1 MRTAN
6 PALNSKVFGRSGG
19 RAYGSDSTGK
29 AEAPGSYSAIVDST
43 VMTVQGAVLKTGFL
57 TLLLGAAA
65 VYTWDMSYKYAAA
78 GNTAAIM
85 PWLWGG
91 MLGGLVLALVTIFVP
106 RVSPF
111 TSPLY
116 AIAEGLFLG
125 AISAYFEMMHP
136 DIAFQAVGLT
146 FCTLFAMLLLYTTG
160 VIRATPAFQ
169 RGLMAAT
176 LGIMLVYL
184 MTFVLGFFDVNIPYV
199 HAASVGGSGWIGIGF
214 NLFVVV
220 IAALNLVLDF
230 DLIEEGAKRRAP
242 KYMEWYAAFG
252 LLVTLV
258 WLYIEI
264 LRLLSRIRNR

>member
-6 PALNSKVFGRSGG
+6 PALNAKAFGRVEGM
-19 RAYGSDSTGK
+19 
-29 AEAPGSYSAIVDST
+29 VDST

-57 TLLLGAAA
+57 TILLGAAA
-65 VYTWDMSYKYAAA
+65 VYTWDITYKYAAA
-78 GNTAAIM
+78 GDMAAIQ

-91 MLGGLVLALVTIFVP
+91 LIGGLVLALITIFAP
-106 RVSPF
+106 KASPF

-125 AISAYFEMMHP
+125 ALSAIFEMQYP
-136 DIAFQAVGLT
+136 GIAFQAVGIT

-160 VIRATPAFQ
+160 VIRATPAFR
-169 RGLMAAT
+169 RGIMAAT
-176 LGIMLVYL
+176 FGIMLIYL
-184 MTFVLGFFDVNIPYV
+184 LTWVLRMFGIGIPYI
-199 HAASVGGSGWIGIGF
+199 HGSGLVGIGF
-214 NLFVVV
+214 SLFVVV
-220 IAALNLVLDF
+220 IAAMNLVLDF

-264 LRLLSRIRNR
+264 LRLLSKLRSR

>member
-6 PALNSKVFGRSGG
+6 PALNSKVFGRTEGM
-19 RAYGSDSTGK
+19 
-29 AEAPGSYSAIVDST
+29 VDST

-65 VYTWDMSYKYAAA
+65 VYTWNKTYQAESMAE
-78 GNTAAIM
+78 IQ

-91 MLGGLVLALVTIFVP
+91 IIGGLVLALITIFVP
-106 RVSPF
+106 RISPV

-125 AISAYFEMMHP
+125 ALSAVFEMNP
-136 DIAFQAVGLT
+136 KYEGIAFQAVGLT
-146 FCTLFAMLLLYTTG
+146 FCTLFGMLLLYTSG

-176 LGIMLVYL
+176 MGIMLVYL
-184 MTFVLGFFDVNIPYV
+184 MTFVLGLLGVDVPYV
-199 HAASVGGSGWIGIGF
+199 HQASEGGSGWLGIGF
-214 NLFVVV
+214 NLFVVG

-230 DLIEEGAKRRAP
+230 NFIEQGAKRRAP

-264 LRLLSRIRNR
+264 LRLLARLRNR

>member
-6 PALNSKVFGRSGG
+6 PALNSRVFGRTEGM
-19 RAYGSDSTGK
+19 
-29 AEAPGSYSAIVDST
+29 VDST

-65 VYTWDMSYKYAAA
+65 VYTWNKTYLAAQD
-78 GNTAAIM
+78 GNMAAIQ

-91 MLGGLVLALVTIFVP
+91 MIGGLVLAVITIFVP
-106 RVSPF
+106 RISPITSPF
-111 TSPLY
+111 Y

-125 AISAYFEMMHP
+125 AISAYFEMMYP

-169 RGLMAAT
+169 RGVMAAT
-176 LGIMLVYL
+176 MGIMLVYL
-184 MTFVLGFFDVNIPYV
+184 MTFVLGLFEINVPYV
-199 HAASVGGSGWIGIGF
+199 HETSVNGSTWIGIGF
-214 NLFVVV
+214 SLFVVV

-230 DLIEEGAKRRAP
+230 NFIEQSAKRRAP

-258 WLYIEI
+258 WLYLEI
-264 LRLLSRIRNR
+264 LRLLSKLRSR

>member
-6 PALNSKVFGRSGG
+6 PALNSKAFGRVEGM
-19 RAYGSDSTGK
+19 
-29 AEAPGSYSAIVDST
+29 VDST

-57 TLLLGAAA
+57 TILLGGAA
-65 VYTWDMSYKYAAA
+65 VYTWDITYKYAAA
-78 GNTAAIM
+78 GDMAAIQ

-91 MLGGLVLALVTIFVP
+91 IISGLVLALITIFAP
-106 RVSPF
+106 EASPF

-125 AISAYFEMMHP
+125 ALSAIFEMQYP
-136 DIAFQAVGLT
+136 GIAFQAVGIT

-160 VIRATPAFQ
+160 VIRATPAFR
-169 RGLMAAT
+169 RGIMAAT
-176 LGIMLVYL
+176 FGIMLIYL
-184 MTFVLGFFDVNIPYV
+184 LTWVLRMFSIGIPYI
-199 HAASVGGSGWIGIGF
+199 HGSGLVGIGF
-214 NLFVVV
+214 SLFVVV
-220 IAALNLVLDF
+220 IAAMNLVLDF

-264 LRLLSRIRNR
+264 LRLLSKLRSR

>member
-6 PALNSKVFGRSGG
+6 PALNSRVFGRTEGM
-19 RAYGSDSTGK
+19 
-29 AEAPGSYSAIVDST
+29 VDST

-65 VYTWDMSYKYAAA
+65 VYTWNKTYLASQD
-78 GNTAAIM
+78 GNMAAIQ

-91 MLGGLVLALVTIFVP
+91 MIGGLVLALITIFVP
-106 RVSPF
+106 RISPITSPF
-111 TSPLY
+111 Y

-125 AISAYFEMMHP
+125 AISAYFEMMYP

-146 FCTLFAMLLLYTTG
+146 FCTLFAMLLLYSTG

-169 RGLMAAT
+169 RGVMAAT
-176 LGIMLVYL
+176 MGIMLVYL
-184 MTFVLGFFDVNIPYV
+184 MTFVLGLFEINVPYV
-199 HAASVGGSGWIGIGF
+199 HETSVNGSTWIGIGF
-214 NLFVVV
+214 SLFVVV

-230 DLIEEGAKRRAP
+230 NFIEQSAKRRAP

-258 WLYIEI
+258 WLYLEI
-264 LRLLSRIRNR
+264 LRLLSKLRSR

>member
-6 PALNSKVFGRSGG
+6 PALNSKVFGRTEGM
-19 RAYGSDSTGK
+19 
-29 AEAPGSYSAIVDST
+29 VDST

-65 VYTWDMSYKYAAA
+65 VYTWNKTYQAQSMAE
-78 GNTAAIM
+78 IQ

-91 MLGGLVLALVTIFVP
+91 MIGGLVLALITIFVP
-106 RVSPF
+106 RISPITSPF
-111 TSPLY
+111 Y

-125 AISAYFEMMHP
+125 AISAYFEMMYKG
-136 DIAFQAVGLT
+136 IAFQAVGLT

-176 LGIMLVYL
+176 MGIMLVYL
-184 MTFVLGFFDVNIPYV
+184 MTFVLTHFFEMKIPYV
-199 HAASVGGSGWIGIGF
+199 HQASVGGSGWIGIGF

-230 DLIEEGAKRRAP
+230 NLIEEGARRRAP
-242 KYMEWYAAFG
+242 KYMEWYSAFG

-264 LRLLSRIRNR
+264 LRLLSRLRSR

>member
-6 PALNSKVFGRSGG
+6 PALNSKVFDRSEGM
-19 RAYGSDSTGK
+19 
-29 AEAPGSYSAIVDST
+29 VDST

-65 VYTWDMSYKYAAA
+65 VFTWNKTYQAQSMAE
-78 GNTAAIM
+78 IQ

-91 MLGGLVLALVTIFVP
+91 MIGGLVLALITIFVP
-106 RVSPF
+106 RISAITSPF
-111 TSPLY
+111 Y

-125 AISAYFEMMHP
+125 AISAYFEMMYKG
-136 DIAFQAVGLT
+136 IAFQAVGLT
-146 FCTLFAMLLLYTTG
+146 FCTLFGMLLLYSTG

-176 LGIMLVYL
+176 MGIMLVYL
-184 MTFVLGFFDVNIPYV
+184 MTFVLGFFGVNIPYI
-199 HAASVGGSGWIGIGF
+199 HSASVGGSSWIGIGF
-214 NLFVVV
+214 NLFVVA

-230 DLIEEGAKRRAP
+230 NLIEEGARRRAP
-242 KYMEWYAAFG
+242 KYMEWYSAFG

-264 LRLLSRIRNR
+264 LRLLSRLRSR

>member
-6 PALNSKVFGRSGG
+6 PALNSKVFGRTEGM
-19 RAYGSDSTGK
+19 
-29 AEAPGSYSAIVDST
+29 VDST

-65 VYTWDMSYKYAAA
+65 VYTWNKTYQAQSMAE
-78 GNTAAIM
+78 IQ

-91 MLGGLVLALVTIFVP
+91 MIGGLVLALITIFVP
-106 RVSPF
+106 RISPV

-125 AISAYFEMMHP
+125 AISAYFEMMYKG
-136 DIAFQAVGLT
+136 IAFQAVGIT

-176 LGIMLVYL
+176 MGIMLVYL
-184 MTFVLGFFDVNIPYV
+184 MTFVLTHFFKMEIPYV
-199 HAASVGGSGWIGIGF
+199 HQASLGGSSWYGIGF

-230 DLIEEGAKRRAP
+230 NFIEQGAKRQAP

-264 LRLLSRIRNR
+264 LRLLSRLRSR

>member
-6 PALNSKVFGRSGG
+6 PALNSKAFGRVEGM
-19 RAYGSDSTGK
+19 
-29 AEAPGSYSAIVDST
+29 VDST

-57 TLLLGAAA
+57 TILLGGAA
-65 VYTWDMSYKYAAA
+65 VYTWHLAKTG
-78 GNTAAIM
+78 GNAM

-91 MLGGLVLALVTIFVP
+91 MLGGLVLALITIFAP
-106 RVSPF
+106 KASPF

-125 AISAYFEMMHP
+125 ALSAIFEMQYPGM
-136 DIAFQAVGLT
+136 AFQAVGIT

-160 VIRATPAFQ
+160 VIRATPAFR
-169 RGLMAAT
+169 RGIMAAT
-176 LGIMLVYL
+176 FGIMLIYL
-184 MTFVLGFFDVNIPYV
+184 LTWVLRMFSIGIPYI
-199 HAASVGGSGWIGIGF
+199 HGSGLVGIGF
-214 NLFVVV
+214 SLFVVV
-220 IAALNLVLDF
+220 IAAMNLVLDF

-264 LRLLSRIRNR
+264 LRLLSKLRSR

>member
-6 PALNSKVFGRSGG
+6 PALNSKAFGRVEGM
-19 RAYGSDSTGK
+19 
-29 AEAPGSYSAIVDST
+29 VDST
-43 VMTVQGAVLKTGFL
+43 VMSVQGAVLKTGFL
-57 TLLLGAAA
+57 TLLLGGAA
-65 VYTWDMSYKYAAA
+65 VYTWDKTYLAAQA
-78 GNTAAIM
+78 GNMAEIQ

-91 MLGGLVLALVTIFVP
+91 LIGGLVLLSITIFVP
-106 RVSPF
+106 RISPF

-125 AISAYFEMMHP
+125 ATSAYFEMKHP
-136 DIAFQAVGLT
+136 GIAFQAVGLT

-160 VIRATPAFQ
+160 FIRATPAFQ

-176 LGIMLVYL
+176 LGIMLIYL
-184 MTFVLGFFDVNIPYV
+184 MTFVLGFFSVNIPYV
-199 HAASVGGSGWIGIGF
+199 HTASVGGSSLLGIGF

-230 DLIEEGAKRRAP
+230 DFIEDGAKRRAP

-258 WLYIEI
+258 WLYFEI
-264 LRLLSRIRNR
+264 LRLLSRIRGR

>member
-6 PALNSKVFGRSGG
+6 PALNSKVFDRSEGM
-19 RAYGSDSTGK
+19 
-29 AEAPGSYSAIVDST
+29 VDST

-65 VYTWDMSYKYAAA
+65 VYTWNKTYQAQSMAE
-78 GNTAAIM
+78 IQ

-91 MLGGLVLALVTIFVP
+91 MIGGLVLALITIFVP
-106 RVSPF
+106 RISPITSPF
-111 TSPLY
+111 Y

-125 AISAYFEMMHP
+125 AISAYFEMMYKG
-136 DIAFQAVGLT
+136 IAFQAVGLT
-146 FCTLFAMLLLYTTG
+146 FCTLFAMLLLYTNG

-176 LGIMLVYL
+176 MGIMLVYL
-184 MTFVLGFFDVNIPYV
+184 MTFVLGFFGVNIPYI
-199 HAASVGGSGWIGIGF
+199 HSASVGGSSWIGIGF
-214 NLFVVV
+214 NLFVVA

-230 DLIEEGAKRRAP
+230 NLIEEGARRRAP
-242 KYMEWYAAFG
+242 KYMEWYSAFG

-264 LRLLSRIRNR
+264 LRLLSRLRNR

>member
-6 PALNSKVFGRSGG
+6 PALNPKVFGRVEGM
-19 RAYGSDSTGK
+19 
-29 AEAPGSYSAIVDST
+29 VDST
-43 VMTVQGAVLKTGFL
+43 AMSVQGAVLKTGFL
-57 TLLLGAAA
+57 TILLGAAA
-65 VYTWDMSYKYAAA
+65 VYTWDKTYLAAQD
-78 GNTAAIM
+78 GNMAAIQ

-91 MLGGLVLALVTIFVP
+91 LIGGLVLALITIFVP
-106 RVSPF
+106 KVSPV
-111 TSPLY
+111 TSPFY
-116 AIAEGLFLG
+116 ALAEGLFLG
-125 AISAYFEMMHP
+125 ALSAIFEMMYP
-136 DIAFQAVGLT
+136 GIAFQAIGLT

-184 MTFVLGFFDVNIPYV
+184 MTFVLGMFSVNIPYI
-199 HAASVGGSGWIGIGF
+199 HSASVGGSSWIGIGF

-230 DLIEEGAKRRAP
+230 NFIEEGAKRRAP

-264 LRLLSRIRNR
+264 LRLISRLRNR

>member
-6 PALNSKVFGRSGG
+6 PALNSKAFGRVEGM
-19 RAYGSDSTGK
+19 
-29 AEAPGSYSAIVDST
+29 VDST

-57 TLLLGAAA
+57 TILLGAAA
-65 VYTWDMSYKYAAA
+65 VYTWDITYKYAAA
-78 GNTAAIM
+78 DDMAAIQ

-91 MLGGLVLALVTIFVP
+91 LIGGLVLALITIFAP
-106 RVSPF
+106 KASPF

-116 AIAEGLFLG
+116 TIAEGLFLG
-125 AISAYFEMMHP
+125 AISAIFEMQYP
-136 DIAFQAVGLT
+136 DIAFQAVGIT

-160 VIRATPAFQ
+160 VIRATPAFR
-169 RGLMAAT
+169 RGIMAAT
-176 LGIMLVYL
+176 FGIMLIYL
-184 MTFVLGFFDVNIPYV
+184 LTYVLRMFGIGIPYI
-199 HAASVGGSGWIGIGF
+199 HGSGLVGIGF
-214 NLFVVV
+214 SLFVVV
-220 IAALNLVLDF
+220 IAAMNLVLDF

-264 LRLLSRIRNR
+264 LRLLSKLRSR